1 MKFQKSACI
10 EPMYAEL
17 PFLERFQAA
26 KDDGFDF
33 VEFWSWT
40 DKDLDAVRAAAEK
53 AGVGVSGFNG
63 DAELSLIDPARREDY
78 LAFLRRSV
86 EAAKK
91 VGARSVTIHSNGLGD
106 GGAVIDRYE
115 GLSDTVKLCAM
126 FDTLKE
132 CARIAEASG
141 VLMNLEPLNVT
152 TDHAGNFL
160 QTTRMAAELTRLI
173 GSPKLKVLYD
183 VYHMQLNEGSLCD
196 NIRAYGDQFG
206 HVHAADAPGRH
217 EPGTGEINYAKV
229 FACLEEAGYQGLIG
243 FELIPET
250 TTARAVEAVM
260 RF

>member
-91 VGARSVTIHSNGLGD
+91 VG
-106 GGAVIDRYE
+106 
-115 GLSDTVKLCAM
+115 LSPSPSTPTAWR
-126 FDTLKE
+126 T
-132 CARIAEASG
+132 AES
-141 VLMNLEPLNVT
+141 
-152 TDHAGNFL
+152 
-160 QTTRMAAELTRLI
+160 
-173 GSPKLKVLYD
+173 S
-183 VYHMQLNEGSLCD
+183 S
-196 NIRAYGDQFG
+196 
-206 HVHAADAPGRH
+206 
-217 EPGTGEINYAKV
+217 
-229 FACLEEAGYQGLIG
+229 
-243 FELIPET
+243 T
-250 TTARAVEAVM
+250 TTTNSATR
-260 RF
+260 